1 MGRIIGGILAGIII
15 ALVVQAATDAVGNMI
30 FPAPRIDNIWDKNQ
44 INAVFATRPAGAL
57 LIMAL
62 GYLAGAAVG
71 GYVAK
76 RISRRTWTVWV
87 PAGLLTVFA
96 LTVVLAYAFPNW
108 ARVVIAAAPLVGGL
122 IADRLSPR
130 SWPEEAP
137 VEASADAEV

>member
-1 MGRIIGGILAGIII
+1 MGRIIGGILAGIIV
-15 ALVVQAATDAVGNMI
+15 ALALQAAMDAVGNMI

-62 GYLAGAAVG
+62 GYLVGAAVG

-76 RISRRTWTVWV
+76 RISRRAWTVWV
-87 PAGLLTVFA
+87 PAGLMTVFA
-96 LTVVLAYAFPNW
+96 VTVVFAYSFVTW
-108 ARVVIAAAPLVGGL
+108 ARVAIAAAPIIGGL

-137 VEASADAEV
+137 AEARADAEV